1 MLSVEIKIGL
11 LGTNQPLLVVET
23 RLKEIKILPK
33 AMIIQ

>member
-1 MLSVEIKIGL
+1 MLLVEIKIGL

-23 RLKEIKILPK
+23 HLKEIKILPK